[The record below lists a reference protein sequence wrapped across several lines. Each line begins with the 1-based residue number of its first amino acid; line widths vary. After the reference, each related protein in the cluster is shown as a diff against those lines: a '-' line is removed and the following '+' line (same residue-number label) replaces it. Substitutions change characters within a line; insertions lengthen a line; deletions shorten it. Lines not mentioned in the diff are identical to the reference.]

1 MPLKTMLLVILG
13 FVLTGTEP
21 LIAQKASRQVRKTE
35 RQLEKKEKE
44 DAKELVKK
52 RESQIQEHISRQSPE
67 VQERMKQ
74 NRKNSRNWG
83 RHKKAPFYIKW
94 YRKIFK

>member
-1 MPLKTMLLVILG
+1 MLLVILG

-21 LIAQKASRQVRKTE
+21 LVAQKASRQVRKTE
-35 RQLEKKEKE
+35 RELEKKEKE
-44 DAKELVKK
+44 DAKELAKN
-52 RESQIQEHISRQSPE
+52 RESQIQEHINRQSSE

-74 NRKNSRNWG
+74 NQKNSRNWG
-83 RHKKAPFYIKW
+83 RNRKAPFYTKW